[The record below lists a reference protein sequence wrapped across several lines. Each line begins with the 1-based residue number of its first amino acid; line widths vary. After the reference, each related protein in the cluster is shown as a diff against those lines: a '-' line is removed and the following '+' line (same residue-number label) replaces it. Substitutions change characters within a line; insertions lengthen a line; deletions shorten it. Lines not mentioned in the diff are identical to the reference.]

1 MADEFMMNWGEKQAD
16 GAIPEEITY
25 DDMVKKI
32 DEMKK
37 KRVLGRGF
45 GQNVIREFRDL
56 DEDNDGIVSKANV
69 QNYYDKMFGLA
80 QIWKK

>member
-80 QIWKK
+80 QIWRK